1 MILVINILTSFLAFS
16 FVYNPTKAHKMLI
29 IMINPCFKNIK
40 IIWDFLGDWL
50 QVKLHVMSFLLHVF
64 LHLNLV
70 KASSK
75 QEIVEDDDLFFG
87 QVMLND
93 DVIIYTLKMNCNYF
107 NNSLATN
114 KD

>member
-1 MILVINILTSFLAFS
+1 
-16 FVYNPTKAHKMLI
+16 
-29 IMINPCFKNIK
+29 
-40 IIWDFLGDWL
+40 
-50 QVKLHVMSFLLHVF
+50 VF